1 MENVTN
7 TKVGE
12 TLDNLTEVFEEII
25 ALRERGHRFDTLK
38 DISESL
44 RMTVIDSQFIKDP
57 EVIKERTRAELIQI
71 AAIALAGLG
80 LIDG

>member
-1 MENVTN
+1 MENMTN

-25 ALRERGHRFDTLK
+25 VLRERGHRFDTLK